1 MVMVGAMR
9 ILGTS
14 MPMLSAIDQQPLHL
28 QSERESLMHKKCF
41 QVPPETF

>member
-1 MVMVGAMR
+1 MGDEFFYYFDQGGKMVMVGAMR

-28 QSERESLMHKKCF
+28 QS
-41 QVPPETF
+41 